1 MPHIFNAK
9 RMIRDIRERKHIND
23 DHKKKLE
30 DLLYETNEF
39 KSYTKEQENALRRL
53 NLLTRRTNNHH
64 VNKLKKGGSIKTLS
78 PKKKKEV
85 VNKIAD
91 YYEGKEVKPEYQK
104 LYGKRYSRQ
113 EAKIVGDKI
122 INKMK
127 SNKKVLRQGGSTNDK
142 WVVYVDNDQKI
153 IGTYNTHKGAKI
165 AMSRAWNTNKYE
177 SVGVGLKKDAYSEE
191 YYKEGGKVEV
201 INAVPQEIDKTKY
214 AGIYGDFDKDG
225 LKNAD
230 DSKPTDKTITD
241 KVEKEI
247 EIKDVF
253 DTILDTREI
262 LDSKV
267 KKVVTKLKSVAP
279 EDSKI
284 YYRTKTPYSI
294 INKLV
299 KEKMLNSSRAKEGD
313 VKGLTDLVGT
323 AIVVKDKD
331 SIDVVSHLIDKG
343 LIGEVIERKDY
354 YKTPKA
360 GYRAI
365 HYITLYDNIPI
376 EVQLKTQRQKSL
388 NEASHLAYKKENLN
402 ADLLLQMSSL
412 ADKADNGNKEA
423 IKEYDEFFEGKT
435 KHELEEMFMTKK
447 KNGGM
452 IYGAGIFEGGGQ
464 SQELPEE
471 LDRYFVKTPN
481 TKKIAL
487 EDLIPIRAREK
498 GIANAEK
505 YMRMAYDGNMDRRKP
520 ISVSKFGDKYMVE
533 DGNSTFAVA
542 KKNGWEYIYA
552 EEVDSLAFGGNLE
565 KDYEDWE
572 MVVLTK
578 DKNGKSHKYQ
588 FLVSAKNIAEA
599 KSIATDLWQKNF
611 RDMDETF
618 YKVMSESKY
627 RMDYGFEKGGYMANG
642 GEMEGVDLFEDYE
655 DQPEEVSAILSKYEL
670 EDNDYDV
677 LEQLL
682 SELKE
687 IGYTFE
693 YGLDGEPYDLRKI
706 GQKGKSEFY
715 AKGGYMADGGKVNS
729 QNMKSAKLDMKDFI
743 GKKIT
748 IELGSSG
755 ETQVWNEEDFLKQ
768 IGKVLLH
775 NLYDTDFAYSEFTD
789 IGDIYRKNVINS
801 DVLPLIQ
808 VDEINKTLNHFFK
821 YDFTPYSSRE
831 KVLFFKLNRKDTQK
845 WIDNWFETTQNN
857 PPKVIKMDE
866 LKKEYYYFRLD
877 YAGEKPYILER
888 GGYMADGGKVNTTKY
903 NIVDDGVVMKSNVGF
918 QEVIDYANTL
928 AHYDLMDESEFGDF
942 DEIVTL
948 NDAMKYLHMVDV
960 EVIEVAEDGKMLDR
974 KDMYV
979 FENLGSLKEDI
990 EELLEIYNLDY
1001 NYKDSKIMVVT
1012 TLQKINTMIG
1022 DIESVYGDDAKNL
1035 LITSGKKVL
1044 FGKRNTQEP
1053 NYVSTKRTIGRESP
1067 NALFPQSIMDKLF
1080 ENYKYGSDFSKQ
1092 DVVVKIFNPAGIGTW
1107 YVMNSDP
1114 DDPNYMYGIVDLFE
1128 IEAGGFSKEELETI
1142 RIKPFNIGLE
1152 RDKSFKPMNAL
1163 ELFEGLQEGKTYKL
1177 GGNIE
1182 YKQKEYKPTD
1192 NLVQ

>member
-39 KSYTKEQENALRRL
+39 RSYTKEQENALRRL
-53 NLLTRRTNNHH
+53 NLLTRRINNHH

-113 EAKIVGDKI
+113 EAKVVGDKI

-127 SNKKVLRQGGSTNDK
+127 SNKKVLRQGGNTNDK

-165 AMSRAWNTNKYE
+165 AMSKAWNTNKYE
-177 SVGVGLKKDAYSEE
+177 SVGIGLKKDAYSEE
-191 YYKEGGKVEV
+191 YYKKGGKVEV

-230 DSKPTDKTITD
+230 DAKPTDKTNTD

-299 KEKMLNSSRAKEGD
+299 KEKMLNANRAKEGD

-452 IYGAGIFEGGGQ
+452 IYGAGIFEGGGE

-542 KKNGWEYIYA
+542 KKNGWQYIYA
-552 EEVDSLAFGGNLE
+552 EEVDSYAFGGNLK

-572 MVVLTK
+572 MIVLTK
-578 DKNGKSHKYQ
+578 DKNGKSHNYR
-588 FLVSAKNIAEA
+588 FVVNATNIADA
-599 KSIATDLWQKNF
+599 KAIATDLWQKNF
-611 RDMDETF
+611 SDMDETF

-627 RMDYGFEKGGYMANG
+627 RMDYGFEKGGYMADGGESNKNIYKHKYIPTMTLEVTGYTSNGVRGIQKDTKSLSSKERKEGKIVTYSTSELNELFEKVNYMAKGGYMADG

-655 DQPEEVSAILSKYEL
+655 NQPEEVSAILSKYEM

-682 SELKE
+682 AELKE

-715 AKGGYMADGGKVNS
+715 AKGG
-729 QNMKSAKLDMKDFI
+729 
-743 GKKIT
+743 
-748 IELGSSG
+748 E
-755 ETQVWNEEDFLKQ
+755 
-768 IGKVLLH
+768 
-775 NLYDTDFAYSEFTD
+775 
-789 IGDIYRKNVINS
+789 
-801 DVLPLIQ
+801 
-808 VDEINKTLNHFFK
+808 
-821 YDFTPYSSRE
+821 
-831 KVLFFKLNRKDTQK
+831 
-845 WIDNWFETTQNN
+845 
-857 PPKVIKMDE
+857 
-866 LKKEYYYFRLD
+866 
-877 YAGEKPYILER
+877 
-888 GGYMADGGKVNTTKY
+888 VNTTKY

-928 AHYDLMDESEFGDF
+928 AHYDLMDESEFGEF
-942 DEIVTL
+942 DEIATL
-948 NDAMKYLHMVDV
+948 NDAMKYLNMVDV

-1053 NYVSTKRTIGRESP
+1053 KYVNTKRTIGRESP

-1080 ENYKYGSDFSKQ
+1080 DNYKYGSDFSKQ
-1092 DVVVKIFNPAGIGTW
+1092 DVVVKIFNPAGRGTW

-1128 IEAGGFSKEELETI
+1128 VEAGGFSKEELETI

-1152 RDKSFKPMNAL
+1152 RDKSFKPINAL

-1177 GGNIE
+1177 GGNVE
-1182 YKQKEYKPTD
+1182 YKQKEFKPTD

>member
-1 MPHIFNAK
+1 MPHIFNPK

-39 KSYTKEQENALRRL
+39 RSYTKEQENALRRL

-299 KEKMLNSSRAKEGD
+299 KEKMLNANRAKEGD

-452 IYGAGIFEGGGQ
+452 IYGAGIFEGGGE

-542 KKNGWEYIYA
+542 KKNGWQYIYA
-552 EEVDSLAFGGNLE
+552 EEVDSFAFGGNLE

-611 RDMDETF
+611 SDMDETF

-715 AKGGYMADGGKVNS
+715 AK
-729 QNMKSAKLDMKDFI
+729 
-743 GKKIT
+743 
-748 IELGSSG
+748 
-755 ETQVWNEEDFLKQ
+755 
-768 IGKVLLH
+768 
-775 NLYDTDFAYSEFTD
+775 
-789 IGDIYRKNVINS
+789 
-801 DVLPLIQ
+801 
-808 VDEINKTLNHFFK
+808 
-821 YDFTPYSSRE
+821 
-831 KVLFFKLNRKDTQK
+831 
-845 WIDNWFETTQNN
+845 
-857 PPKVIKMDE
+857 
-866 LKKEYYYFRLD
+866 
-877 YAGEKPYILER
+877 

-1128 IEAGGFSKEELETI
+1128 VEAGGFSKEELETI
-1142 RIKPFNIGLE
+1142 KIKPFNIGLE

-1177 GGNIE
+1177 GGNVE
-1182 YKQKEYKPTD
+1182 YKQKEFKPTD

>member
-39 KSYTKEQENALRRL
+39 RSYTKEQENALRRL
-53 NLLTRRTNNHH
+53 NLLTRRINNHH

-165 AMSRAWNTNKYE
+165 AMSKAWNTNKYE

-191 YYKEGGKVEV
+191 YYKEGGKVKV
-201 INAVPQEIDKTKY
+201 INAVPQQIDKTKY

-230 DSKPTDKTITD
+230 DAKPTDKSNTD

-253 DTILDTREI
+253 DAILDTREI

-299 KEKMLNSSRAKEGD
+299 KEKMLNANRAKEGD

-376 EVQLKTQRQKSL
+376 EVQLKTERQKAL

-452 IYGAGIFEGGGQ
+452 IYGAGIFDEGGE

-552 EEVDSLAFGGNLE
+552 EEVDSFAFGGNLE

-611 RDMDETF
+611 SDMDETF

-627 RMDYGFEKGGYMANG
+627 RMDYGFEKGGYMAKGGSLDSKLKKYATEDVNLLQKEGGMAITDTKLGVIFGEHKGGIFTFTNRDGKNLFRGNKEETIDFVKNNYQVEGMEHGGYMADG

-655 DQPEEVSAILSKYEL
+655 NQPEEVSAILSKYEL

-682 SELKE
+682 AELKD

-715 AKGGYMADGGKVNS
+715 AKGG
-729 QNMKSAKLDMKDFI
+729 
-743 GKKIT
+743 
-748 IELGSSG
+748 E
-755 ETQVWNEEDFLKQ
+755 
-768 IGKVLLH
+768 
-775 NLYDTDFAYSEFTD
+775 
-789 IGDIYRKNVINS
+789 
-801 DVLPLIQ
+801 
-808 VDEINKTLNHFFK
+808 
-821 YDFTPYSSRE
+821 
-831 KVLFFKLNRKDTQK
+831 
-845 WIDNWFETTQNN
+845 
-857 PPKVIKMDE
+857 
-866 LKKEYYYFRLD
+866 
-877 YAGEKPYILER
+877 
-888 GGYMADGGKVNTTKY
+888 VNTTKY

-942 DEIVTL
+942 DEIATL
-948 NDAMKYLHMVDV
+948 NDAMKYLNMVDV

-1053 NYVSTKRTIGRESP
+1053 KYVNTKRTVGRESP

-1080 ENYKYGSDFSKQ
+1080 DNYKYGSDFSKQ
-1092 DVVVKIFNPAGIGTW
+1092 DVVVKIFNPAGRGTW

-1128 IEAGGFSKEELETI
+1128 VEAGGFSKEELETI

-1177 GGNIE
+1177 GGNVE
-1182 YKQKEYKPTD
+1182 YKQKEFKPTD